1 MRGNINDIMFPVKEV
16 EAIGIMPSNKKGHD
30 YDNIDNTGYK
40 FIVREDTNDVLSCV
54 TNNYKMVTN
63 DTVNKA
69 SSKIIKKEGGKLK
82 EVKSFGNGA
91 RSIVTWEFP
100 DHKVKISR
108 LDELTPEIVWQNSYD
123 GTVGLNIL
131 AGAFRLIC
139 TNGAIIGV
147 LAEKYKNKHSI
158 YNVALEDIEGV
169 IEETIRK
176 TKRLMKDEFPMLYDT
191 QVKEKHIVEL
201 LKLFPITASDYM
213 TQYLLANRPRNLWD
227 LFNAGTNVA
236 THGMDRKME
245 STHKLESKIYKLVK
259 SMATKE
265 VGIA

>member
-1 MRGNINDIMFPVKEV
+1 MNGNINDIMFPVKE
-16 EAIGIMPSNKKGHD
+16 MPATFKRDDGQTKQH
-30 YDNIDNTGYK
+30 TGYK

-54 TNNYKMVTN
+54 TNNYKLVTN
-63 DTVNKA
+63 KTVDKA
-69 SSKIIKKEGGKLK
+69 SANVIKKEGGKLK
-82 EVKSFGNGA
+82 EVRTFGNGA
-91 RSIVTWEFP
+91 RSVVTWEFP
-100 DHKVKISR
+100 DHKVNISES
-108 LDELTPEIVWQNSYD
+108 DGLTPEIVWQNSYD

-147 LAEKYKNKHSI
+147 LADKYKNKHSI

-176 TKRLMKDEFPMLYDT
+176 TKRLMKDEFPILYDT

-201 LKLFPITASDYM
+201 LKLFPITASDYI
-213 TQYLLANRPRNLWD
+213 TQHLLANRPRNLWD

>member
-1 MRGNINDIMFPVKEV
+1 MNGNINDIMFPVKE
-16 EAIGIMPSNKKGHD
+16 MPATFKRDDGQTKQH
-30 YDNIDNTGYK
+30 TGYK

-54 TNNYKMVTN
+54 TNNYKLVTN
-63 DTVNKA
+63 KTVDKA
-69 SSKIIKKEGGKLK
+69 SANVIKKEGGKLK
-82 EVKSFGNGA
+82 EVRTFGNGA
-91 RSIVTWEFP
+91 RSVVTWEFP
-100 DHKVKISR
+100 DHKVNISES
-108 LDELTPEIVWQNSYD
+108 DGLTPEIVWQNSYD

-176 TKRLMKDEFPMLYDT
+176 TKRLMKDEFPILYDT

-201 LKLFPITASDYM
+201 LKLFPITASDYI
-213 TQYLLANRPRNLWD
+213 TQHLLANRPRNLWD

>member
-1 MRGNINDIMFPVKEV
+1 MNGNINDIMFPVKE
-16 EAIGIMPSNKKGHD
+16 MPATFKRDDGQTKQH
-30 YDNIDNTGYK
+30 TGYK

-54 TNNYKMVTN
+54 TNNYKLVTN
-63 DTVNKA
+63 KTVDKA
-69 SSKIIKKEGGKLK
+69 SANVIKKEGGKLK
-82 EVKSFGNGA
+82 EVRTFGNGT
-91 RSIVTWEFP
+91 RSVVTWEFP
-100 DHKVKISR
+100 DHKVNISES
-108 LDELTPEIVWQNSYD
+108 DGLTPEIVWQNSYD

-158 YNVALEDIEGV
+158 YNVALEDIEDV

-176 TKRLMKDEFPMLYDT
+176 TKRLMKDEFPILYDT

-201 LKLFPITASDYM
+201 LKLFPITASDYI
-213 TQYLLANRPRNLWD
+213 TQHLLANRPRNLWD